1 MNSYGQSRIAIVEVS
16 GAELQQSTSAAARV
30 FKRLLSSFAI
40 ESLVEISPLDKHQ
53 EVRSSSSNARSCNPS
68 SISACVYVRLVRF
81 FRNSIKIFN

>member
-16 GAELQQSTSAAARV
+16 GAELQSTSAAARV